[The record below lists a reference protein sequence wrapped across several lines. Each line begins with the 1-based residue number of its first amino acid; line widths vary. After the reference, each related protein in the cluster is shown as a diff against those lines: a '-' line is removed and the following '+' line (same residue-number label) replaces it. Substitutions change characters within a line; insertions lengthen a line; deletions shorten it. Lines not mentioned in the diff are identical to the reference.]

1 MPAHYPK
8 WKYLLLVS
16 ILVVGFLYSLPNLY
30 GDDPA
35 VQVET
40 PSHVAKDETFV
51 LYMQEQLQAAK
62 LPFKRVA
69 LEKNDI
75 LVRFNTIDEQLKAK
89 EFLQH
94 TLGDAYSVALNL
106 APATPAWLQSIGA
119 EPLKLGL
126 DLRGGVHFL
135 MEVDIE
141 STLARRYDSF
151 LNDFKTELREAKLRY
166 SNLRA
171 EEHGVILRFGT
182 QALRNDALQLLKQK
196 HPDVQFERGDDLNN
210 VFDLVASLSPQVLQT
225 LRNDTMEQTVSIL
238 RNRVNELGVA
248 EALVQRQG
256 LNRIVVELPGIQD
269 TAYAKDILGK
279 TATLEFVMQD
289 DTHDVRQALAG
300 KVPPGSRILVTKDD
314 RPVLV
319 KKQVLLS
326 GDSITGARASFDGRD
341 GRPSVDIRVTGSGL
355 GIFTKATR
363 DNIGKQMA
371 VVYIETKTHYT
382 DGEKEGEE
390 SHKTLEK
397 EEKIISLATIQSAL
411 GSHFQITGLNYQ
423 EAQDLALLLR
433 AGALPAAV
441 SVAEER
447 TIGPSLGQENIR
459 LGMLSV
465 ELGMGIVLV
474 FMLFYYS
481 LFGLIANIALLMNL
495 VLLLAVLSMIGAT
508 LTLPGIAGIV
518 LTVGMAVDAN
528 VLIFERIREELR
540 HGMSPKAS
548 IHSGFERAL
557 ATIIDSN
564 LTTLIVGV
572 ILFSVGSGP
581 VRGFAVTLS
590 IGILTSMLTAI
601 TGTRAMVQ
609 LMFAGR
615 QLKRLPVGI

>member
-1 MPAHYPK
+1 MPTHYPK
-8 WKYLLLVS
+8 WKYLLLVF
-16 ILVVGFLYSLPNLY
+16 ILALGVLYSLPNLY
-30 GDDPA
+30 GEDPA
-35 VQVET
+35 VQVDT
-40 PSHVAKDETFV
+40 PIHVAKDETFV
-51 LYMQEQLQAAK
+51 SYLQEQLRAAAV
-62 LPFKRVA
+62 PFKHIG
-69 LEKNDI
+69 LEKDDV
-75 LVRFNTIDEQLKAK
+75 LVRFQTIDDQLKAK
-89 EFLQH
+89 ELLQH

-106 APATPAWLQSIGA
+106 APATPKWLQALGA

-135 MEVDIE
+135 MEVDID
-141 STLARRYDSF
+141 STLTRRYESF
-151 LNDFKTELREAKLRY
+151 LSDFKTELREAKLRY
-166 SNLRA
+166 SQLKA
-171 EEHGVILRFGT
+171 EDNGVVLRFPT
-182 QALRNDALQLLKQK
+182 LELRESAYQLLKQN
-196 HPDVQFERGDDLNN
+196 HPEVEFTRGEDLNS
-210 VFDLVASLSPQVLQT
+210 VFDLTAHLAPAVLQT

-269 TAYAKDILGK
+269 TARAKDILGK

-289 DTHDVRQALAG
+289 DAHDVRQALAG
-300 KVPPGSRILVTKDD
+300 KVPPGSRLLITRDGQ
-314 RPVLV
+314 PALV

-326 GDSITGARASFDGRD
+326 GDSISGARASFDGRD
-341 GRPSVDIRVTGSGL
+341 GQPSVDIRVTGSGL
-355 GIFTKATR
+355 GLFTKATR

-371 VVYIETKTHYT
+371 VVYIETKTQYSDDT
-382 DGEKEGEE
+382 DGNAA
-390 SHKTLEK
+390 HKTTVK

-447 TIGPSLGQENIR
+447 TVGPSLGQENIR
-459 LGMLSV
+459 LGMFSV

-474 FMLFYYS
+474 FMLFYYG
-481 LFGLIANIALLMNL
+481 LFGLIADIALVMNL
-495 VLLLAVLSMIGAT
+495 VLLLAVLSLIGAT

-540 HGMSPKAS
+540 NGMSPRAS
-548 IHSGFERAL
+548 IHSGFERAM

-601 TGTRAMVQ
+601 TGTRAIVQ
-609 LMFAGR
+609 LAIGGR
-615 QLKRLPVGI
+615 QLQRLPIGI

>member
-8 WKYLLLVS
+8 WKYLLLVF
-16 ILVVGFLYSLPNLY
+16 ILAVGVLYSLPNLY

-40 PSHVAKDETFV
+40 PDHVAKDETFFMY
-51 LYMQEQLQAAK
+51 LQEQLKNAEI
-62 LPFKRVA
+62 PFKRVA
-69 LEKNDI
+69 LEKDDV
-75 LVRFNTIDEQLKAK
+75 LVRFDTIDDQLKAK
-89 EFLQH
+89 ELLQQV
-94 TLGDAYSVALNL
+94 LGDDYSVALNL
-106 APATPAWLQSIGA
+106 APATPKWLQAIGA

-135 MEVDIE
+135 MEVDIDT
-141 STLARRYDSF
+141 TLERRYESF
-151 LNDFKTELREAKLRY
+151 LNDFKAELREAKLRY
-166 SNLRA
+166 SNLKT
-171 EEHGVILRFGT
+171 EGNGLVLRFATGE
-182 QALRNDALQLLKQK
+182 LREAAYQLLKK
-196 HPDVQFERGDDLNN
+196 NHPDVEFTRAEDRDN
-210 VFDLVASLSPQVLQT
+210 VFDLMARLSPQVLQT

-300 KVPPGSRILVTKDD
+300 KVPPGSRLLSTRDD
-314 RPVLV
+314 RQVLV

-355 GIFTKATR
+355 GLFTKATR

-371 VVYIETKTHYT
+371 VVYIETKTRYADAE
-382 DGEKEGEE
+382 DGA
-390 SHKTLEK
+390 SVNKTIEK

-447 TIGPSLGQENIR
+447 TVGPSLGQENIR

-465 ELGMGIVLV
+465 ELGMGLVLI

-481 LFGLIANIALLMNL
+481 VFGLIANIALLMNL
-495 VLLLAVLSMIGAT
+495 VLLLAALSLIGAT

-540 HGMSPKAS
+540 NGMSPKAS

-572 ILFSVGSGP
+572 ILFSVGTGP
-581 VRGFAVTLS
+581 IRGFAVTLS

-601 TGTRAMVQ
+601 TGTRAIVQ
-609 LMFAGR
+609 LIFGS
-615 QLKRLPVGI
+615 QQIKRLPVGI